1 VVLSTFCVLLSSLR
15 CLLLILHPCV
25 AMSHLRAS
33 YSSDEV
39 ALPAI
44 YVVIAAGIYFVELLK
59 LEK

>member
-1 VVLSTFCVLLSSLR
+1 
-15 CLLLILHPCV
+15 
-25 AMSHLRAS
+25 MSHLRAS